1 MASPLPVRVKGD
13 SNINLVAMA
22 ASIRSLPAI
31 VVPRL
36 VSRLAFTYPSVRQE
50 EYFVHVNAV
59 PKARKWTEER
69 AGGVIATIKQTVV
82 NDTYEV
88 SMAISGDDWADDQ
101 IGLYTPLAQE
111 MMARLLLA
119 PDELITTNLIS
130 VGTTIT
136 GYDGVAFYGTTHVWP
151 NGEYTTAQINY
162 NSGSGTD
169 AEDIQAD
176 FYTAL
181 AAMQGWKDD
190 RGVPKQFQPAFESA
204 ENIVIHHSLALMQP
218 MQQVFDL
225 SKGGQPFNIQSPV
238 ATTGIPSQSRAAG
251 LATRVPDA
259 NLSGNSW
266 YIHFT
271 GGVMPVQRPFVF
283 LDREAPNVT
292 ILSKGSEHYDKYNEV
307 LILGKRRFGLGVLR
321 PESSQQVYNA

>member
-13 SNINLVAMA
+13 SNIHLTALA
-22 ASIRSLPAI
+22 ATIRSLPN
-31 VVPRL
+31 VVIPRL
-36 VSRLAFTYPSVRQE
+36 ATRIAYTYPSVRGE

-69 AGGVIATIKQTVV
+69 AGGAIATIKQTVT

-88 SMAISGDDWADDQ
+88 SMGISGDDWSDDQ

-111 MMARLLLA
+111 MMARLLMA
-119 PDELITTNLIS
+119 PDELITTDLIAN
-130 VGTTIT
+130 GRTNT
-136 GYDGVAFYGTTHVWP
+136 GFDGQYFYDTVHVWP
-151 NGEYTTAQINY
+151 NGEYTTSQVNY
-162 NSGSGTD
+162 QSGTGTT
-169 AEDIQAD
+169 AETIHTD

-181 AAMQGWKDD
+181 VALQGWKDD
-190 RGVPKQFQPAFESA
+190 RGAPRMYQQAFQDP
-204 ENIVIHHSLALMQP
+204 NNLVIHHSLALTAAMQA
-218 MQQVFDL
+218 VFDL
-225 SKGGQPFNIQSPV
+225 DKSGAPFTLLNE
-238 ATTGIPSQSRAAG
+238 TYGTLQSRAAG
-251 LATRVPDA
+251 LAVRVPDA

-271 GGVMPVQRPFVF
+271 GGPMVAQRPFVF

-307 LILGKRRFGLGVLR
+307 LILGKRRFGLGYLR
-321 PESSQQVYNA
+321 PECSQQVYNS